1 MLVTNN
7 GFMKW
12 WNDGGKH
19 PLVGDIHSLRTWSH
33 GHWNVVS
40 FPWIAWWMME
50 SWFLYVYQRVG
61 ESSYGECV
69 FFWLYMDAYDKE
81 FLG

>member
-40 FPWIAWWMME
+40 FPMNSMVDDGILIFVCLPEGRWEFLWWM
-50 SWFLYVYQRVG
+50 
-61 ESSYGECV
+61 CI
-69 FFWLYMDAYDKE
+69 FWLYMDAYDE